1 VCRKRLAQCLC
12 KRAPAVPVGDAIVRV
27 SRDSKGRGGKAVRL
41 VRLVRGVLLDA
52 YALTALGKQ
61 LKTARGS
68 GGTVK
73 DGVIKVQGD
82 HIERVVE
89 AIRARGFVVKRA
101 RG

>member
-27 SRDSKGRGGKAVRL
+27 SRDSKGRGGKAVT
-41 VRLVRGVLLDA
+41 LVRGVLLDA
-52 YALTALGKQ
+52 YAFTALGKQ

-68 GGTVK
+68 GGTVN